1 MGRKK
6 SEPIQLDPDKWYA
19 IAHGPQPF
27 LEECCDC
34 GLVHRMRWKV
44 EDGRIWFNYTRDERR
59 TREARTRRRIT
70 AENAAAGIRSSG
82 SA

>member
-1 MGRKK
+1 MSRKPD
-6 SEPIQLDPDKWYA
+6 EPIQIDPDKWYA
-19 IAHGPQPF
+19 IAHGKKPF

-34 GLVHRMRWKV
+34 GLVHQMRWKV

-59 TREARTRRRIT
+59 TRAARKRRGIT
-70 AENAAAGIRSSG
+70 APNAAGDTTSSG